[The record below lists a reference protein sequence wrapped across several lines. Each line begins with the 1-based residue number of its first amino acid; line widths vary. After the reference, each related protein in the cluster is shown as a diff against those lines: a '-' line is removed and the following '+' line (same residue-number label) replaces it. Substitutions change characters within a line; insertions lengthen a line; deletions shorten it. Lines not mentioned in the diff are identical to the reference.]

1 MNALNALRKVAKMKQ
16 PIPKPNEKKI
26 LKYKNQPQELY
37 KSKLEKT
44 CADLLKDNN
53 IFFEYEPYE
62 VVLIE
67 PFSYELLSYER
78 IGKEFKQQRQKV
90 RKMSY
95 KPDFIG
101 EGWII
106 ETKGRK
112 TPEFLI
118 KWKMFKRY
126 LIEHEYD

>member
-1 MNALNALRKVAKMKQ
+1 M
-16 PIPKPNEKKI
+16 
-26 LKYKNQPQELY
+26 
-37 KSKLEKT
+37 
-44 CADLLKDNN
+44 LKDNN

-126 LIEHEYD
+126 LIEHEYDGILFMPTSKREIIKSIEVIKSK